1 VKGTFDLM
9 FPGFCRT
16 LSNRGILDR
25 ESYEATKSRTRDL
38 MVASPKCVSEA
49 IFDIF
54 TPYNIPV
61 STVNDLTKSLAK
73 SPQLLDFL
81 IHFGHVLP
89 EPSGSRPLTCALTIA
104 AGYFIGG
111 LIPLLPYIV
120 VDRHEVILALY
131 WSIVIMF
138 GALFVFGYAKTGF
151 TGGWNGR
158 GRVVKGIKA
167 GFQMVIVGSVAA
179 GASMA
184 LVRAFEYSS
193 HPP

>member
-1 VKGTFDLM
+1 V
-9 FPGFCRT
+9 
-16 LSNRGILDR
+16 
-25 ESYEATKSRTRDL
+25 EH
-38 MVASPKCVSEA
+38 V
-49 IFDIF
+49 
-54 TPYNIPV
+54 
-61 STVNDLTKSLAK
+61 TKSLAE

-81 IHFGHVLP
+81 MQFGHVLP

-104 AGYFIGG
+104 GGYFIGG

-120 VDRHEVILALY
+120 VDRHEIILGLY

-138 GALFVFGYAKTGF
+138 GALFVFGYAKTGI

-158 GRVVKGIKA
+158 IKA
-167 GFQMVIVGSVAA
+167 GFQMVLVGSVAA
-179 GASMA
+179 EASMA